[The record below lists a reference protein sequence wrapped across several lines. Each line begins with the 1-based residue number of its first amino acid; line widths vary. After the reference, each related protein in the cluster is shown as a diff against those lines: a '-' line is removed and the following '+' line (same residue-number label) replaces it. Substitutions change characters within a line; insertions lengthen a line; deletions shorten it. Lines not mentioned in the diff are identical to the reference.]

1 MVGGGVGVLAV
12 CYYVMCNGIVCQ
24 FSVSR
29 KRFSVFNNLLCNSL
43 IMLFAKVLNVYEDD
57 KDFRGAFFS
66 KFRYV
71 LYGERPK
78 NINCI

>member
-1 MVGGGVGVLAV
+1 
-12 CYYVMCNGIVCQ
+12 MCNGIVCQ

-57 KDFRGAFFS
+57 KDFRGALFS